1 MLLLSEDEV
10 SDDDDYGYSSDFDE
24 DSPSKATASQRA
36 AKVSSSFADYH
47 DASFE
52 SESAESYNSASSSNH
67 NTAAGERHAASEEKR
82 DSVSAGD
89 KNDHHHSGQQNRD
102 SNSSSSRYSNPSLP
116 QQPHRNPS
124 TIPTSS
130 STEEDRR
137 TLAEVAAT
145 TAYGLRDRERVM
157 NPMRESLAH
166 SLLASQVSLF

>member
-10 SDDDDYGYSSDFDE
+10 SDDDDDDYGYSSDFDE
-24 DSPSKATASQRA
+24 DSPSKATAQRA
-36 AKVSSSFADYH
+36 AKVSSRFADYH

-67 NTAAGERHAASEEKR
+67 NAAEERHAASEEKR
-82 DSVSAGD
+82 DSVSAGN
-89 KNDHHHSGQQNRD
+89 KNKHHHSGQQNRD
-102 SNSSSSRYSNPSLP
+102 SNSSSRYSNPSLP
-116 QQPHRNPS
+116 QQAHRNPS
-124 TIPTSS
+124 TIPTTS

-166 SLLASQVSLF
+166 SLLASQVSLS